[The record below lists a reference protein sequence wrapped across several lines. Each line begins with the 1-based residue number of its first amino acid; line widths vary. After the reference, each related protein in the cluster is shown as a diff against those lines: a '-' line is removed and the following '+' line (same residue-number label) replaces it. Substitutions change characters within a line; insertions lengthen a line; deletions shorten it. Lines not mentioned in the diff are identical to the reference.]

1 MSNLGDEAYKTAV
14 WAANCKM
21 VLNHL
26 KEVDKCFANMEE
38 HELKAK
44 VRKVGRE
51 VISKAN
57 KRLPKDLY
65 EQIMGIKHE
74 PFKGVEGTL

>member
-1 MSNLGDEAYKTAV
+1 MSNAGDDAYKIAV

-21 VLNHL
+21 VLSHL
-26 KEVDKCFANMEE
+26 KEVDRCFAAMEE

-44 VRKVGRE
+44 MKRVGRE
-51 VISKAN
+51 VISKAV

-65 EQIMGIKHE
+65 NQIMGIEHE
-74 PFKGVEGTL
+74 PFEGIEGTL